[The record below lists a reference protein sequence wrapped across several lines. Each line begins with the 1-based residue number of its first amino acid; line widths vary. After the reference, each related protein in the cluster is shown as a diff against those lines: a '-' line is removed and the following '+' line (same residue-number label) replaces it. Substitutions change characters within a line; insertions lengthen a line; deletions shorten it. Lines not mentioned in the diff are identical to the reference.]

1 MYLQTALN
9 EHRIM
14 SEKGKPQHNRGDKKY
29 FKKSHEHQP
38 RKGKGNYRRNGRKNF
53 KQANLDQI
61 LDKEYE

>member
-1 MYLQTALN
+1 
-9 EHRIM
+9 M